1 MDENNQSEVYQNG
14 FRAGY
19 SDLWSQK
26 WAEDKNA
33 LAPEELSPTETE
45 EWQQGYSDGW
55 SKGLMDYSSYA
66 DVVGISAN
74 NLIFDSFL

>member
-1 MDENNQSEVYQNG
+1 MDETNHSETYQSG

-26 WAEDKNA
+26 WDEDKDK
-33 LAPEELSPTETE
+33 LIPQGLSPAEQE
-45 EWQQGYSDGW
+45 EWQQGYQDGQG
-55 SKGLMDYSSYA
+55 KGLIDYASYA
-66 DVVGISAN
+66 DVVGISVN

>member
-1 MDENNQSEVYQNG
+1 MDPSTQSENYQSG

-19 SDLWSQK
+19 SDMWAQK
-26 WAEDKNA
+26 WAEDRST
-33 LAPEELSPTETE
+33 LTPEDLSPAEQE

-55 SKGLMDYSSYA
+55 SKGLMDYSNYA
-66 DVVGISAN
+66 DVVGMSAS

>member
-1 MDENNQSEVYQNG
+1 MDKNNQSEIYLNG

-26 WAEDKNA
+26 WAEERNT
-33 LAPEELSPTETE
+33 LPPEELSPADQE
-45 EWQQGYSDGW
+45 EWERGYNHGW
-55 SKGLMDYSSYA
+55 SKGYTDYSSYA